1 MALTAKIY
9 VDGGCRGNGTPDSI
23 GAAAAWIMRRWGE
36 RKYYATH
43 LPNPDMDGFAPTNQR
58 AELVAIGHAFRLLK
72 EQLREDNSRIP
83 RLDIEIFSDS
93 KYAIGCM
100 TEWADR
106 WKRNGWR
113 HSDGTPVANWK
124 LIKRTLDLENEF
136 LDFARVSYTWIPR
149 SENERADRLCHE
161 AMDAEWREIVR
172 RKNRETA
179 QREAAARRAREE
191 RLRIAREEAEEK
203 ARREAEER
211 RPTVRI
217 RSCRTVPSGCANSP
231 HDEKVSCDFF
241 YSAC

>member
-1 MALTAKIY
+1 
-9 VDGGCRGNGTPDSI
+9 
-23 GAAAAWIMRRWGE
+23 
-36 RKYYATH
+36 
-43 LPNPDMDGFAPTNQR
+43 MDGFAPTNQR
-58 AELVAIGHAFRLLK
+58 AELVAIINAFRLLK
-72 EQLREDNSRIP
+72 EQLREESRIP

-100 TEWADR
+100 TEWAYK
-106 WKRNGWR
+106 WERNGWR

-124 LIKRTLDLENEF
+124 LIKRTLDLEDEF
-136 LDFARVSYTWIPR
+136 LDFARVKYTWIPR
-149 SENERADRLCHE
+149 SENVVADELCNE

-191 RLRIAREEAEEK
+191 RLRIAREEAEER

-211 RPTVRI
+211 RPIVRI
-217 RSCRTVPSGCANSP
+217 HSCCIVPSDCANSP
-231 HDEKVSCDFF
+231 RDEKVSYDFF